1 MDSVCDACLYGKAHQ
16 FPYPRSSRRSSAPL
30 ELIFS
35 DVWGPTVDSFGH
47 KQYYVSFIDDYS
59 KLTWLYLLHHK
70 SEVFQFFKEF
80 QCLVERMFDKKILSM
95 QTDWGGEY
103 ECLNSFF
110 HSIDIAHQ
118 VSCPH
123 SHQQNG
129 AAKRKHR
136 HIVEM
141 DLSLLATAS
150 KRWVS
155 LF

>member
-1 MDSVCDACLYGKAHQ
+1 MFGVQQLT
-16 FPYPRSSRRSSAPL
+16 PLVINNIMLVSSMIIASSL
-30 ELIFS
+30 GFIF
-35 DVWGPTVDSFGH
+35 
-47 KQYYVSFIDDYS
+47 FITNL
-59 KLTWLYLLHHK
+59 KF
-70 SEVFQFFKEF
+70 FQFFKEF

-141 DLSLLATAS
+141 DLSLLANAS